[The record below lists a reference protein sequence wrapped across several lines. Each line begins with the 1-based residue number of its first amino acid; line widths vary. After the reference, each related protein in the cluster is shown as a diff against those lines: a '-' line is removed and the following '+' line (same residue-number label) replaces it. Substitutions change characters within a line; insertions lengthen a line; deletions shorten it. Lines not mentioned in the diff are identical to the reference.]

1 MRPGR
6 RPLLPRGRSREGGV
20 AGVIR
25 APIHSYGCPLN
36 ALTVGALPVAE
47 PERYAAVMRIANPM
61 YDDAFKYLMD
71 DDASAR
77 LLVGAVLGEEVES
90 LQPLPQERAVRTEP
104 ATAPGEP
111 PSGELLTVRRV
122 DFAATVRTASGD
134 RLRVLVEVQKAR
146 FTDEVMRF
154 REYLGRHYADRENY
168 DEGPDGRRR
177 HRPLRAIYI
186 LGECLPRTEATVLK
200 VSREYL
206 DAVTGQRLADRE
218 EFVEALSHDC
228 WVVQVPLLATRRRT
242 DLERLLSVFDE
253 ELQVPGNRSV
263 LEVDERQLPERYVA
277 VLRRLAG
284 AAASVEVADSMAL
297 EDEVSETWGRMKRES
312 AAKDAAL
319 AEKDAALAAKDAALV
334 EKDAALARERAGRE
348 AAQERAAEM
357 AWRLAELGRES
368 GSR

>member
-1 MRPGR
+1 
-6 RPLLPRGRSREGGV
+6 
-20 AGVIR
+20 
-25 APIHSYGCPLN
+25 
-36 ALTVGALPVAE
+36 
-47 PERYAAVMRIANPM
+47 MRIANPM
-61 YDDAFKYLMD
+61 YDAAFKYLMD

-77 LLVGAVLGEEVES
+77 LLVGAVLGEDVES
-90 LQPLPQERAVRTEP
+90 LQPLPQERAARPSP
-104 ATAPGEP
+104 APTHGEP

-154 REYLGRHYADRENY
+154 REYLGRHYADKENY
-168 DEGPDGRRR
+168 DDGPDGRH

-186 LGECLPRTEATVLK
+186 LGECLPRTEATVLR

-206 DAVTGQRLADRE
+206 DAVTGQRLSDRE

-228 WVVQVPLLATRRRT
+228 WVVQVPLLASRRRT
-242 DLERLLSVFDE
+242 DLERLLSVFDQ
-253 ELQVPGNRSV
+253 ELQVAGDRSL
-263 LEVDERQLPERYVA
+263 LEVDEGDLPERYTP

-319 AEKDAALAAKDAALV
+319 AEKDVALAERDTALAAKDAALAA
-334 EKDAALARERAGRE
+334 KAAALERERADRE
-348 AAQERAAEM
+348 AAQERIAEM
-357 AWRLAELGRES
+357 ERRLAALDPES
-368 GSR
+368 GNP

>member
-1 MRPGR
+1 
-6 RPLLPRGRSREGGV
+6 
-20 AGVIR
+20 
-25 APIHSYGCPLN
+25 
-36 ALTVGALPVAE
+36 
-47 PERYAAVMRIANPM
+47 M
-61 YDDAFKYLMD
+61 YDAAFKYLMD

-90 LQPLPQERAVRTEP
+90 LRPLPQERAVRVEP
-104 ATAPGEP
+104 APGEP

-168 DEGPDGRRR
+168 DEGPDGRRH

-206 DAVTGQRLADRE
+206 DGVTGDRLGERE

-228 WVVQVPLLATRRRT
+228 WVVQVPLLASRRRT
-242 DLERLLSVFDE
+242 DLERLLSVFDQ
-253 ELQVPGNRSV
+253 ELQVPGNRKL
-263 LEVDERQLPERYVA
+263 LEVGERQVPERYA
-277 VLRRLAG
+277 PVLRRLEG
-284 AAASVEVADSMAL
+284 AAASEEVADSMAL
-297 EDEVSETWGRMKRES
+297 EDEVAETWGRMKQEIAADKAALAEKDAALERERAEHE
-312 AAKDAAL
+312 AALAEKDAAL
-319 AEKDAALAAKDAALV
+319 AEKDAAL
-334 EKDAALARERAGRE
+334 ERERAERE
-348 AAQERAAEM
+348 ELAR
-357 AWRLAELGRES
+357 RLADLGRES
-368 GSR
+368 GSP